1 MEIHP
6 SGSFMDACAQTG
18 REREKR
24 MDTKLIGNFCD
35 YTIILIM
42 LK

>member
-1 MEIHP
+1 
-6 SGSFMDACAQTG
+6 
-18 REREKR
+18 

-42 LK
+42 LKWPSQLCLSASDRKDF